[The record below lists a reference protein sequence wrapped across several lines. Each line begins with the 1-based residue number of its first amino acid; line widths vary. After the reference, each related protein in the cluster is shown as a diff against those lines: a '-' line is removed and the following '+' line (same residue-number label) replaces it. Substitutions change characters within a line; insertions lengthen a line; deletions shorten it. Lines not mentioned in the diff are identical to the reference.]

1 MAYKT
6 WIGDVMTEEKKV
18 TIDGKDY
25 KVSDLSETALKLI
38 TQLTLVSNKKNSL
51 LQEID
56 ILDRATSAYSAML
69 KSDLE
74 TKVDGD

>member
-1 MAYKT
+1 MTDEKT
-6 WIGDVMTEEKKV
+6 IK
-18 TIDGKDY
+18 IDGKDY
-25 KVSDLSETALKLI
+25 KVSDLSEDAMKLI

-56 ILDRATSAYSAML
+56 ILERANNSYTAML

-74 TKVDGD
+74 KKPDGD

>member
-1 MAYKT
+1 LAYKT

>member
-1 MAYKT
+1 
-6 WIGDVMTEEKKV
+6 MTEEK
-18 TIDGKDY
+18 TIKIDDKDY
-25 KVSDLSETALKLI
+25 KVSDLSETAMKLI

-56 ILDRATSAYSAML
+56 ILERANSAYSAML

-74 TKVDGD
+74 AKQDGD

>member
-1 MAYKT
+1 
-6 WIGDVMTEEKKV
+6 MTEEKKV

-25 KVSDLSETALKLI
+25 KVSDLSENSLKLI
-38 TQLTLVSNKKNSL
+38 TQLTLVNNKKNSL

-56 ILDRATSAYSAML
+56 ILERANSAYTAML

-74 TKVDGD
+74 AKQDGD

>member
-1 MAYKT
+1 
-6 WIGDVMTEEKKV
+6 MTEEKKV

-25 KVSDLSETALKLI
+25 KVSDLSENSLKLI
-38 TQLTLVSNKKNSL
+38 TQLTLVNNKKNSL

-56 ILDRATSAYSAML
+56 ILDRANGAYTAML

-74 TKVDGD
+74 AKQDGD

>member
-1 MAYKT
+1 
-6 WIGDVMTEEKKV
+6 MTEEKKV

-25 KVSDLSETALKLI
+25 KLSDLSEDAMKLI

-56 ILDRATSAYSAML
+56 ILDRANNSYTTML
-69 KSDLE
+69 KSELKINE
-74 TKVDGD
+74 

>member
-1 MAYKT
+1 ME
-6 WIGDVMTEEKKV
+6 IGEIMTEEKKV

-25 KVSDLSETALKLI
+25 KVSDLSENAMKLI
-38 TQLTLVSNKKNSL
+38 TQITLVTNKKNSL

-56 ILDRATSAYSAML
+56 ILDRASSAYSAML

-74 TKVDGD
+74 TL

>member
-1 MAYKT
+1 
-6 WIGDVMTEEKKV
+6 MTEEKKV

>member
-1 MAYKT
+1 MA
-6 WIGDVMTEEKKV
+6 EEKKV

-25 KVSDLSETALKLI
+25 KLSDLSEDAMKLI

-56 ILDRATSAYSAML
+56 ILDRANNSYTTML
-69 KSDLE
+69 KSELKINE
-74 TKVDGD
+74 

>member
-1 MAYKT
+1 
-6 WIGDVMTEEKKV
+6 MTEEKKV

-25 KVSDLSETALKLI
+25 KVSDLSENAMNLI

-56 ILDRATSAYSAML
+56 ILDRANGAYTAML
-69 KSDLE
+69 KTELNE
-74 TKVDGD
+74 